1 MNSIDSSLN
10 FSSTTIF
17 DSLPSINQYKRNSL
31 DDGSLNP
38 INQAN
43 STSLLTLSEKDLS
56 CGLLTPRPAIEYIYA
71 SDILEKIVNH
81 HLMPNN
87 YAVNH
92 KTSLD
97 SICSGRTKDNV
108 YKLCYNTLK
117 YMSYID
123 TILIKTQFL
132 VYNNQFL
139 SNLCLLKIMVYDLMR
154 RHFNFSIW
162 PGILYDNLDSSKD
175 NLSNTISDLS
185 SSDNVNNSESTETLS
200 SKKHNKKHNIKKGG
214 KHDKSNLRRSREAN
228 INGSTDS
235 DLNIKGLSEENS
247 KLIRKIELALKAH
260 GVKLAAAFARI
271 RIERKANG
279 DNLTEQLENILPEE
293 VRNKENSASEMPKY
307 FRINTLKQT
316 KELVLEELSKMGY
329 RITKAPN
336 EKDNE
341 NNIDQNNPISEMNTV
356 YYDIDLDDV
365 IDVPA
370 CNYNDLLNSKLVEDN
385 ILIPQDK
392 ASCLSPHHIFN
403 IIPENMDIID
413 TVAGNGTRTS
423 HLAALFKNTRKI
435 FVFEKSL
442 AKAEELKT
450 KFISQGVKNVEILCT
465 DFLLTDPND
474 EKFSNVGAII
484 CEPRSIS
491 NAIIDKLGYMMQ
503 ESEFPNEEYSKKDIT
518 LLRKNAENIINHSL
532 KFPSTRSITFI
543 SRTVAKEDNE
553 AIISH
558 ILEAENNIEKFELK
572 CVLPNFYN
580 ETNYDYEF
588 SECLKL
594 RPNKYRNG
602 IYIACI
608 IPSKTMSKSEK
619 EILQNEILD
628 EMNENISKSS
638 LTLEQNINIKK
649 KKKLKKKVKSN
660 IKNSN
665 TNLKK
670 SSLNNKNSKSTP
682 NLKGKRRK
690 DIFESSIDDLKVRSE
705 KLSKSEGD
713 INKLQLGNT
722 IHKKTSKNRKILTE
736 SQNIINSTQE
746 IDDSL
751 GTLVDMAGHG
761 GNLNKPGAEK
771 IDMNNLWIYGYSIS
785 NLQRFYAPQYDAMK
799 QLKKKNMYNHKY
811 PIPNPNPWK

>member
-1 MNSIDSSLN
+1 MDLGSSLS
-10 FSSTTIF
+10 FSTTTIF
-17 DSLPSINQYKRNSL
+17 DSLPSINQIKRNSL
-31 DDGSLNP
+31 NDSSSEPLYRSYSSSLT
-38 INQAN
+38 A
-43 STSLLTLSEKDLS
+43 LSEKDVS

-71 SDILEKIVNH
+71 SEILEKIVNH

-87 YAVNH
+87 YAHNNNH
-92 KTSLD
+92 KASLD

-117 YMSYID
+117 YMTYID
-123 TILIKTQFL
+123 TILVKTQFL

-154 RHFNFSIW
+154 RHFNFTIW
-162 PGILYDNLDSSKD
+162 PGIIYDNSYNSNESLNNNLP
-175 NLSNTISDLS
+175 NLSI
-185 SSDNVNNSESTETLS
+185 DNDHDKNNVTGSTETVAS
-200 SKKHNKKHNIKKGG
+200 KKQSKKHTSKKGN
-214 KHDKSNLRRSREAN
+214 KHEKNSNLKKSREAN
-228 INGSTDS
+228 INGSMDE
-235 DLNIKGLSEENS
+235 DLNNIKGLTEENC
-247 KLIRKIELALKAH
+247 KLIQKMEAALKAH
-260 GVKLAAAFARI
+260 EIKLAAAFARI

-279 DNLTEQLENILPEE
+279 DNLTEQLENILPKE

-307 FRINTLKQT
+307 FRINTLKYT
-316 KELVLEELSKMGY
+316 KDQVFNELSKMGY

-336 EKDNE
+336 EQQE
-341 NNIDQNNPISEMNTV
+341 NSSQESLTSEMNTV
-356 YYDIDLDDV
+356 YYDMDLDDV

-370 CNYNDLLNSKLVEDN
+370 CNYDNLLNSKLVEEN

-392 ASCLSPHHIFN
+392 ASCLGPHHIHD

-435 FVFEKSL
+435 YVFEKSL

-484 CEPRSIS
+484 CEPRSIG
-491 NAIIDKLGYMMQ
+491 NAIVDKLGYMMQ

-518 LLRKNAENIINHSL
+518 LLRKNAENILNHSL
-532 KFPSTRSITFI
+532 KFPSAKSITFI
-543 SRTVAKEDNE
+543 SRTVDKEDNE
-553 AIISH
+553 TIISH

-594 RPNKYRNG
+594 RPNKFRNG

-608 IPSKTMSKSEK
+608 VPSKSMTKSEK
-619 EILQNEILD
+619 DLLNNDDSNEAL
-628 EMNENISKSS
+628 NEETTKSE
-638 LTLEQNINIKK
+638 LTLEQNINVKK
-649 KKKLKKKVKSN
+649 KKKLKKKVNKN
-660 IKNSN
+660 IKNSKSN
-665 TNLKK
+665 SNLKERK
-670 SSLNNKNSKSTP
+670 RREILDSSLNDLKSKESLSNENEGNDNTLSSTNSLKSKTNKVSKSKKKLSNSKNS
-682 NLKGKRRK
+682 
-690 DIFESSIDDLKVRSE
+690 
-705 KLSKSEGD
+705 
-713 INKLQLGNT
+713 
-722 IHKKTSKNRKILTE
+722 
-736 SQNIINSTQE
+736 INSTE
-746 IDDSL
+746 DVNDSV
-751 GTLVDMAGHG
+751 GTLVEMAGHG

-771 IDMNNLWIYGYSIS
+771 INMENLWIYGYSIS
-785 NLQRFYAPQYDAMK
+785 NLQRFYAPQYDAEK
-799 QLKKKNMYNHKY
+799 QLKKKEIFGHKY